1 MASGE
6 KLKSLGGG
14 RWQSRDGRFTVEQE
28 SGTWVVV
35 DRDQT
40 NELGLPLVRG
50 PFKTLSAARDAIE
63 GFRETGP
70 AKSPLAERLADA
82 ADAPESRDGA
92 NSKPPKAPPKP
103 APPPEPRWLHAMSDE
118 DRRRFRSLL
127 RRLEEWGI
135 DDAEAIARAEIT
147 GDLPALAQ
155 RALERRLSAATSVQ
169 EAVDIILEGHDR
181 ELGARWRLVD
191 DKDRE
196 INRLDLDR

>member
-1 MASGE
+1 MARGE

-14 RWQSRDGRFTVEQE
+14 RWQSQDGRYTVEQE

-35 DRDQT
+35 DNEQT

-50 PFKTLSAARDAIE
+50 PFPTLTAAREAIE

-82 ADAPESRDGA
+82 PKSGGTATSKAA
-92 NSKPPKAPPKP
+92 KAKPPKRE
-103 APPPEPRWLHAMSDE
+103 PPPEPRWLRAMSDE

-135 DDAEAIARAEIT
+135 DDAEAVARAEVT

-155 RALERRLSAATSVQ
+155 RALERRLSGAKSVQ

-196 INRLDLDR
+196 INRLDLAR